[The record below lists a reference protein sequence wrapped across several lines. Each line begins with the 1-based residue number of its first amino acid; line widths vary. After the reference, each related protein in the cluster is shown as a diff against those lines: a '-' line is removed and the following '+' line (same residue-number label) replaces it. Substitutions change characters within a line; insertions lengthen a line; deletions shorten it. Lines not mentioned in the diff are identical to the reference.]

1 MKCPNCF
8 ADIKYKERSNNQCL
22 KCNGTFVFEP
32 KTHPLGLTDGYF
44 SRTVDK
50 LSDNGEIYFTL
61 EQFHFALNR
70 KKIRQSDLTVLLIIF
85 AIITSVSAFFIF
97 SVAAIFV
104 VLFWTCFFIYRFF
117 YKVKIVSLQQ
127 TLTEFKDDV
136 LQPWKKAHKNLPSN
150 LVMKQLEGDNLK
162 DKLRGFLL
170 CDTNSTATFLIAN
183 KMEKSL
189 GLSVSND
196 VDFPRRKH
204 RTDLP
209 IFVLHDA
216 SRAGFDFVEQIKR
229 IYENDR
235 EIFDIGLRPN
245 DAKVFELPVLRQK
258 STSQTNVIELTI
270 EENKWLNQGF
280 YTPLFVLKP
289 SHLLEFVTDKIERN
303 FVSNE
308 NL

>member
-8 ADIKYKERSNNQCL
+8 ADIKYKERRNNQCP
-22 KCNGTFVFEP
+22 KCFGTYVFEP
-32 KTHPLGLTDGYF
+32 KTHPLGLTDDYF

-50 LSDNGEIYFTL
+50 LSDNGEIFFTL

-70 KKIRQSDLTVLLIIF
+70 KKIRQSDLTVLFVIVAIF
-85 AIITSVSAFFIF
+85 TSVIAFFIF
-97 SVAAIFV
+97 GIAAILL
-104 VLFWTCFFIYRFF
+104 VLFWMSFFIYRFF
-117 YKVKIVSLQQ
+117 YKEKTVAVRQ
-127 TLTEFKDDV
+127 TLPEFKTEV
-136 LQPWKKAHKNLPSN
+136 LQPWKTAHKSLPPH
-150 LVMKQLEGDNLK
+150 LIVKTIDGANLK

-183 KMEKSL
+183 KLEKSL

-216 SRAGFDFVEQIKR
+216 SREGYEFAERVKR
-229 IYENDR
+229 IYESER

-245 DAKVFELPVLRQK
+245 DAKVFELPVFRQK
-258 STSQTNVIELTI
+258 IASRINVIELTT
-270 EENKWLNQGF
+270 EENLWLNKGF

-289 SHLLEFVTDKIERN
+289 SRLLEFVTDKIERK

-308 NL
+308 SL